1 MVYDLH
7 IHSQP
12 SKIKCGAPLERH
24 KMHYIPKYSRERQ
37 NKRRSQK
44 FVTALDKKKLA
55 KSLDENKLIVTNLRA
70 DTLKKVKLDES
81 REKGNEMTLAE
92 AITKF
97 SIEVLQLDETKNS
110 PEMVAAIT
118 ELLKIERTSNRLSKL

>member
-1 MVYDLH
+1 M
-7 IHSQP
+7 
-12 SKIKCGAPLERH
+12 
-24 KMHYIPKYSRERQ
+24 
-37 NKRRSQK
+37 
-44 FVTALDKKKLA
+44 
-55 KSLDENKLIVTNLRA
+55 DENKFFATNLRV
-70 DTLKKVKLDES
+70 DTLKKVKVDES

-118 ELLKIERTSNRLSKL
+118 ELLKISHVTNLIVK

>member
-1 MVYDLH
+1 
-7 IHSQP
+7 
-12 SKIKCGAPLERH
+12 
-24 KMHYIPKYSRERQ
+24 
-37 NKRRSQK
+37 
-44 FVTALDKKKLA
+44 
-55 KSLDENKLIVTNLRA
+55 LDENKFFATNLRV
-70 DTLKKVKLDES
+70 DTLKKVKVDES

-118 ELLKIERTSNRLSKL
+118 ELLKISHVTNLIVK